1 MNRWLRSVSTAALPA
16 LFFLGGTAG
25 AGAQTVESDALRV
38 ELGGRVQV
46 QGATSSCSDYTID
59 GNPDSACFQDVPTA
73 DLFMRRLRLRV
84 DVEFNRWISARFQ
97 PDFARLDEF
106 RVADAYG
113 RLNLNPDAE
122 TTHARITIGH
132 FKRPFDGFQL
142 HSSTQI
148 LTIERALLIPGLLV
162 PSYGTL
168 SVTSSLSERDIGVM
182 IDGGV
187 ASDLF
192 HYWLGLF
199 NGNIAFAN
207 RDDNN
212 GKQLV
217 GRAQVNLTAGD
228 MPLALAVAGTI
239 ADRGFENDDGSL
251 ASKSHGAYE
260 VFAELGDF
268 GSGPHLMAGFVSGK
282 NVLQTPAGD
291 LPDLVAGDDFASMFT
306 WQAIGGWK
314 LELEGNFF
322 LEAVEPV
329 FRIMMA
335 DPNGDLDGD
344 TVWGYTPGVQLFFD
358 ARNKVAINWDLVS
371 LSGDRRGENSFR
383 VQYQFYY

>member
-1 MNRWLRSVSTAALPA
+1 MNRWLRFGFTAASTA
-16 LFFLGGTAG
+16 LFVILGTTG

-73 DLFMRRLRLRV
+73 DLFMRRLRIRV

-97 PDFARLDEF
+97 PDFARLDEI

-122 TTHARITIGH
+122 TTHARITVGH

-142 HSSTQI
+142 ASSTEI
-148 LTIERALLIPGLLV
+148 LTIERAMLIPGLLV

-168 SVTSSLSERDIGVM
+168 SVTSALSERDIGAM

-187 ASDLF
+187 ADDLF

-199 NGNIAFAN
+199 NGNVPSTN
-207 RDDNN
+207 RDENN

-217 GRAQVNLTAGD
+217 GRAQVNLAAGE

-239 ADRGFENDDGSL
+239 ADRGFENSDGSL
-251 ASKSHGAYE
+251 GSKSHAAFE
-260 VFAELGDF
+260 VFAELGDYDA
-268 GSGPHLMAGFVSGK
+268 GPHVMAGLVSGK
-282 NVLQTPAGD
+282 NVLQTPTGD
-291 LPDLVAGDDFASMFT
+291 LPDLAAGDDFASMLT
-306 WQAIGGWK
+306 WQAIGSWK
-314 LELEGNFF
+314 FELEENFF

-335 DPNGDLDGD
+335 DPNGDLEDD

-358 ARNKVAINWDLVS
+358 ARNKVAINWDVVS
-371 LSGDRRGENSFR
+371 LSGDRRGENSLR